1 MKKLSFFILVLFS
14 SFSLAQDT
22 PGNLQ
27 FNRII
32 NVYQD
37 VSCGGAG
44 VNFASDMVIPDGK
57 IWKITSVNLVKNNSN
72 MHEIPSQGSVSIA
85 GLVVFLG
92 SSGANNSA
100 NINNGVWWFNS
111 GTKTVQLHV
120 NQNGSYRLSYSAIE
134 FNIVD

>member
-1 MKKLSFFILVLFS
+1 MKKLSFFILALFS
-14 SFSLAQDT
+14 SYSLAQDT

-32 NVYQD
+32 NVYQN
-37 VSCGGAG
+37 VSCQGAG
-44 VNFASDMVIPDGK
+44 VNLASDIVIPDGK
-57 IWKITSVNLVKNNSN
+57 VWKITNINIVKNNSN
-72 MHEIPSQGSVSIA
+72 MHEMPSQASVSIA

-92 SSGANNSA
+92 ASATDNSA

-111 GTKTVQLHV
+111 GTKTVYLHV
-120 NQNGSYRLSYSAIE
+120 NSNGSYRLSYSAIE

>member
-1 MKKLSFFILVLFS
+1 
-14 SFSLAQDT
+14 
-22 PGNLQ
+22 
-27 FNRII
+27 
-32 NVYQD
+32 
-37 VSCGGAG
+37 
-44 VNFASDMVIPDGK
+44 
-57 IWKITSVNLVKNNSN
+57 

-92 SSGANNSA
+92 NSGANNSA

>member
-1 MKKLSFFILVLFS
+1 MKKLSFFILALFS
-14 SFSLAQDT
+14 SYSLAQDT

-32 NVYQD
+32 NVYQN
-37 VSCGGAG
+37 VSCQGAG
-44 VNFASDMVIPDGK
+44 VNFASDIVIPDGK
-57 IWKITSVNLVKNNSN
+57 VWKITNINIVKNNSY
-72 MHEIPSQGSVSIA
+72 MHEMPSGASVSIA

-92 SSGANNSA
+92 ASGTNNSA

-120 NQNGSYRLSYSAIE
+120 NSNGSYRLSYSAIE

>member
-1 MKKLSFFILVLFS
+1 MKKLSFFILALFS
-14 SFSLAQDT
+14 SYSLAQDT

-44 VNFASDMVIPDGK
+44 VNFASDIVIPDGK
-57 IWKITSVNLVKNNSN
+57 VWKITSVNLVKNNSN
-72 MHEIPSQGSVSIA
+72 MHEIPSLGSVSIA
-85 GLVVFLG
+85 GLVVFL
-92 SSGANNSA
+92 ANLAADNSA